1 MLNASPMSDACAAI
15 RSDQMLSSEDSS
27 DDEAGDFRNS
37 RSHSASEEG
46 SSEPDYSSDEDEPRS
61 SNGAGGPSA
70 STGNSAGRPGNSDSA
85 DAPPPQQQRLRGVVQ
100 PQDGPPP
107 QSADAF
113 EHPESADA
121 AALAGHPE
129 GAQAGQ
135 SIDEGAVSGCCTPLR
150 WCPAMCTEHCVLPC

>member
-1 MLNASPMSDACAAI
+1 MQILNGYLIGDACATT

-37 RSHSASEEG
+37 RSHSAAEEG
-46 SSEPDYSSDEDEPRS
+46 SSEPDSSSDEDEQRS
-61 SNGAGGPSA
+61 SNGAGAPRV
-70 STGNSAGRPGNSDSA
+70 STGNSGSA
-85 DAPPPQQQRLRGVVQ
+85 DAQPPQRRRLRGVVQ
-100 PQDGPPP
+100 PQDGQSP

-113 EHPESADA
+113 EHPDSADA

-135 SIDEGAVSGCCTPLR
+135 SIDEGAEAGVYMLLSLKRLPLK
-150 WCPAMCTEHCVLPC
+150 WCLAALK

>member
-1 MLNASPMSDACAAI
+1 MTTELMDACATI
-15 RSDQMLSSEDSS
+15 RSDQMLSSADSS

-37 RSHSASEEG
+37 RAHSAAEEG
-46 SSEPDYSSDEDEPRS
+46 FSEPESSSDEDEQRS
-61 SNGAGGPSA
+61 SNGAGAPSV
-70 STGNSAGRPGNSDSA
+70 STGNGAGEPGNSGSA

-100 PQDGPPP
+100 SQDGPHP

-129 GAQAGQ
+129 GARAGQ
-135 SIDEGAVSGCCTPLR
+135 SIDEGAVLGCCAPS
-150 WCPAMCTEHCVLPC
+150 H